1 MILWKNMRSV
11 CNCGWYETR
20 NKAQRQNQC
29 VLWVGIKKI
38 GVNES
43 RTAVGN
49 EVGERLKKITNN

>member
-1 MILWKNMRSV
+1 MRSV
-11 CNCGWYETR
+11 CNCGWDESM
-20 NKAQRQNQC
+20 NEAQRQNQC
-29 VLWVGIKKI
+29 VLWVDIKKI